1 MMLQALL
8 FKFTLELTY
17 VILVCSEW
25 IYESVIYFLNIKK
38 KYIKVK
44 LISLAC
50 EKLEI
55 WRLRDKWKFL
65 VGKNIHRTF
74 SVKKWITFGSKINSV
89 NVKKKK
95 RSSGGHKQ
103 LRGSLMRLSK
113 RRIPPLSSAYVACAR
128 MPGSRTR
135 MCPQPSSDFN
145 RSQYR
150 ESMQMSGQLCCEPVK
165 TAPC

>member
-17 VILVCSEW
+17 VVLVYSEW

-44 LISLAC
+44 LISLAF
-50 EKLEI
+50 ERLEI

-89 NVKKKK
+89 NVKKK
-95 RSSGGHKQ
+95 RE
-103 LRGSLMRLSK
+103 
-113 RRIPPLSSAYVACAR
+113 VAEGTNNFGA
-128 MPGSRTR
+128 
-135 MCPQPSSDFN
+135 
-145 RSQYR
+145 
-150 ESMQMSGQLCCEPVK
+150 
-165 TAPC
+165 A

>member
-1 MMLQALL
+1 M
-8 FKFTLELTY
+8 
-17 VILVCSEW
+17 
-25 IYESVIYFLNIKK
+25 
-38 KYIKVK
+38 K
-44 LISLAC
+44 LISLTF
-50 EKLEI
+50 ENSKFEGLEI
-55 WRLRDKWKFL
+55 NGNFL
-65 VGKNIHRTF
+65 LGKNIHRTF
-74 SVKKWITFGSKINSV
+74 SVKKWITFGLKINSV
-89 NVKKKK
+89 NVKKK
-95 RSSGGHKQ
+95 RRHKQ

-128 MPGSRTR
+128 KPGSRTR